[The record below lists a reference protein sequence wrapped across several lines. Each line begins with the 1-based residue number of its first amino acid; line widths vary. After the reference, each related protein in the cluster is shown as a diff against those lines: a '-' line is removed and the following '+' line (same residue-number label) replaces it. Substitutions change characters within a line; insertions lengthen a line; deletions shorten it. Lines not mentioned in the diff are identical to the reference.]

1 MNNKKEAAAVR
12 RQAEAVRLARVRQL
26 FEARPFSG
34 PLQRIEDRTE
44 KEVLTFYGWLH
55 QHHPELL
62 PKRQGDMYKH
72 LKVDL
77 SGLYK

>member
-1 MNNKKEAAAVR
+1 MDNKKEAKE
-12 RQAEAVRLARVRQL
+12 AEAVRRARVRQL
-26 FEARPFSG
+26 FKARPFSG

-44 KEVLTFYGWLH
+44 NEVLTFYGWLQH
-55 QHHPELL
+55 HHPELL
-62 PKRQGDMYKH
+62 PKSRGDVYKH